1 MKAPLST
8 PIRPGKRTRSAF
20 TLIELMVVI
29 GVITVLA
36 ALTFPAV
43 KKVKENA
50 TRRKVKAE
58 LQQIAVAIESYKAR
72 YNTYPPDNPVINPTT
87 VNAVTNPLFF
97 ELVGTEP
104 AAANEYR
111 TLDQKARIRTAD
123 FNAVFG
129 GGVAGFVNHT
139 RDQSGEGQP
148 AENFFSKAG
157 LPSSL
162 IGSYAVGN
170 SVVCLI
176 VTSVPWPANL
186 GNIIPGHP
194 GMNPFR
200 YVSSSPTNNPA
211 SYDLWVDIFLGGKT
225 NRISNW
231 SEQRQF
237 VN

>member
-8 PIRPGKRTRSAF
+8 PIRPGTHTRSGF

-29 GVITVLA
+29 GIITVLA

-43 KKVKENA
+43 KKVKENV

-58 LQQIAVAIESYKAR
+58 LQQIAVAIDSYKAR
-72 YNTYPPDNPVINPTT
+72 YNTYPPDNPV
-87 VNAVTNPLFF
+87 NAVTNPLYF

-104 AAANEYR
+104 AGANEYR

-162 IGSYAVGN
+162 IGSYPVGG
-170 SVVCLI
+170 SVICLI
-176 VTSVPWPANL
+176 VTSVEWPASR
-186 GNIIPGHP
+186 GEIITGHP

-200 YVSSSPTNNPA
+200 YVSSNPTNNPA
-211 SYDLWVDIFLGGKT
+211 SYDLWVDIFLGGRI